1 MLGRRRRR
9 RANIDPTLVQCL
21 VFLGA
26 AHTVIKLVVFWQADH
41 PVNTTIRTI
50 LDQRRRRWANVV

>member
-21 VFLGA
+21 VFAGMHVPVIQQA
-26 AHTVIKLVVFWQADH
+26 ALAAVKQHLQVMQSSAVGNIE
-41 PVNTTIRTI
+41 
-50 LDQRRRRWANVV
+50 LDDAG

>member
-21 VFLGA
+21 VFA
-26 AHTVIKLVVFWQADH
+26 ALTGPDSAVLVGPPF
-41 PVNTTIRTI
+41 
-50 LDQRRRRWANVV
+50 RRRPIFKPL